1 MKLMSDLIYGSL
13 LIRQYWHIFQLDWK
27 KVNIEMISK
36 QINTNLSDYPK
47 GQEMIFKKPFLF

>member
-27 KVNIEMISK
+27 KVNIEMIGK
-36 QINTNLSDYPK
+36 QINTNLSYYPK
-47 GQEMIFKKPFLF
+47 GQELIF